1 MTSRNYPGP
10 SSPPSGPYQ
19 GAPPKYINDFSK
31 ALANEVRIL
40 LAEVGK
46 LRDERRALQ
55 YEIAELMSV
64 KSKFGG
70 SNDFSPDWRPS
81 SAEPLPPPPAPP
93 AVEDAP
99 PPGPARPAWRT
110 VHKRKEKVKQITA
123 APSSPAPAPP
133 LEAPKPG
140 IPAWSQW
147 RPNPLYN
154 PEPAQSPFPVS
165 PPGRAGL
172 FGPPSPPP
180 K

>member
-1 MTSRNYPGP
+1 MQRDR
-10 SSPPSGPYQ
+10 
-19 GAPPKYINDFSK
+19 GAHERQVEVWRLERLF
-31 ALANEVRIL
+31 AGLAAVGAWCLRSL
-40 LAEVGK
+40 LVVVLTVDAVSF
-46 LRDERRALQ
+46 Q
-55 YEIAELMSV
+55 
-64 KSKFGG
+64 
-70 SNDFSPDWRPS
+70 

-147 RPNPLYN
+147 R
-154 PEPAQSPFPVS
+154 
-165 PPGRAGL
+165 RA
-172 FGPPSPPP
+172 
-180 K
+180 